1 VSLHGVALTAGAG
14 ADDAPVS
21 WAVSPPVNVARHRRS
36 MSATTATNSVHRHL
50 SARLD
55 REWDQLGRR
64 PAVLDHVR
72 SWDITTTPFCSLDEL
87 LRLAGFKVVQSAA
100 TDAVLRRLVVLA
112 ATEPLAARIV
122 LQRLLP
128 GLLAIVRREQQRDRA
143 VDAFDQL
150 AAEAWLA
157 IVSYR
162 ADLRPTDVAARL
174 LNDARHRA
182 FTTPR
187 RKQER
192 SREDAVP
199 PARLDLPR
207 LPQPGSSFEELT
219 IVLCEARHGG
229 LDDSDLAVV
238 RDYLAGHPSTGQ
250 AAEGSVTT
258 RTLRNRRR
266 RTIERIRRLA
276 A

>member
-1 VSLHGVALTAGAG
+1 MNPL
-14 ADDAPVS
+14 
-21 WAVSPPVNVARHRRS
+21 RHRQA
-36 MSATTATNSVHRHL
+36 MNATPTNRLL

-55 REWDQLGRR
+55 REWGQLGRR
-64 PAVLDHVR
+64 PAVLDRVS
-72 SWDITTTPFCSLDEL
+72 SWGVTTSPFRSLDEL
-87 LRLAGFKVVQSAA
+87 LQLAGFKVPHCAA
-100 TDAVLRRLVVLA
+100 SDEVLRRLVAVA
-112 ATEPLAARIV
+112 AVEPLAARIV

-128 GLLAIVRREQQRDRA
+128 GLLAIVRREHHRDRA
-143 VDAFDQL
+143 ADAFDEL

-162 ADLRPTDVAARL
+162 ADLRPTDVAAKL

-187 RKQER
+187 RR
-192 SREDAVP
+192 AGRCREEVVP

-207 LPQPGSSFEELT
+207 LPQPGSTFEELT
-219 IVLCEARHGG
+219 IVLREARQCG
-229 LDDSDLAVV
+229 LADSDLATV
-238 RDYLAGHPSTGQ
+238 RDYLAGPTATAPAQ
-250 AAEGSVTT
+250 TVTA

-266 RTIERIRRLA
+266 RSIERIRRLA

>member
-1 VSLHGVALTAGAG
+1 M
-14 ADDAPVS
+14 
-21 WAVSPPVNVARHRRS
+21 SPAVNVLRHGHA
-36 MSATTATNSVHRHL
+36 MSDTRTDAAVRLPL
-50 SARLD
+50 SSRLD

-64 PAVLDHVR
+64 RAVLDRVR
-72 SWDITTTPFCSLDEL
+72 SWGVTSEPFHSLDEL
-87 LRLAGFKVVQSAA
+87 LQLAGFKVAHSAA
-100 TDAVLRRLVVLA
+100 NDEVLRRIVVVA
-112 ATEPLAARIV
+112 AVEPLAARIV

-162 ADLRPTDVAARL
+162 ADLRPTDVAAKL

-192 SREDAVP
+192 SREDVVP
-199 PARLDLPR
+199 PASLDLPR

-219 IVLCEARHGG
+219 IVLREARQCG
-229 LDDSDLAVV
+229 LGDDDLAVV
-238 RDYLAGHPSTGQ
+238 RDYLAGPAATGA
-250 AAEGSVTT
+250 AAEPSVSA

-266 RTIERIRRLA
+266 RSIERVRRLA